1 MYYVIGNKRI
11 KLVLLFNLIYDK
23 GNQRV
28 FVVYFLQVQDDY
40 MRTILFKIEI
50 GGMKNGIN

>member
-1 MYYVIGNKRI
+1 MYYVLGNKRI
-11 KLVLLFNLIYDK
+11 KLVLLFKLIYDK

-28 FVVYFLQVQDDY
+28 FVVYFLQDDY
-40 MRTILFKIEI
+40 MGTILFKIEI